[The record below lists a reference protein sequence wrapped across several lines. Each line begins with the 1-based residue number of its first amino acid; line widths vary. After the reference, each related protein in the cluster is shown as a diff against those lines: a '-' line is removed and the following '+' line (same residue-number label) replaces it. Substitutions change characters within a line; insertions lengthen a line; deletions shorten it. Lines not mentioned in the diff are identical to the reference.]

1 MFPFWHKLVI
11 ARESLEHRSLANG
24 YGTVLLGMS
33 KSAVSESIE
42 LRRHGGGWLVPA
54 HTPINAAVCLAR
66 IFAMALGNKSLWPIS
81 PSSTLSRGLDAPHVE
96 RRKRRTEMKSIIRI
110 AFTRV
115 QFGQI
120 TYDFPHRLYMY
131 ILGRRGHLYITKYRR
146 YQNHSLPQLRQPVL
160 WAFHYLMAH
169 MVTKIMKCVRES

>member
-11 ARESLEHRSLANG
+11 SRESLEHRPFANG
-24 YGTVLLGMS
+24 YGAILFWMS
-33 KSAVSESIE
+33 ESAIPESIE
-42 LRRHGGGWLVPA
+42 LRRHGRGWLVPA
-54 HTPINAAVCLAR
+54 HTPINAAASLSR
-66 IFAMALGNKSLWPIS
+66 IFAMALGNKAPWPSS

-96 RRKRRTEMKSIIRI
+96 RRKRCTEMKSVIGI

-131 ILGRRGHLYITKYRR
+131 IHGGRRHLYITKYRR
-146 YQNHSLPQLRQPVL
+146 YQNHSLSQLR
-160 WAFHYLMAH
+160 
-169 MVTKIMKCVRES
+169 

>member
-11 ARESLEHRSLANG
+11 SRESLEHRPLADG
-24 YGTVLLGMS
+24 YGAILLRMS
-33 KSAVSESIE
+33 ESAIPESIE
-42 LRRHGGGWLVPA
+42 LRRHGRGRLVPA
-54 HTPINAAVCLAR
+54 HTPINAAVSLSR
-66 IFAMALGNKSLWPIS
+66 IPAVAFRDKFLWPIA

-96 RRKRRTEMKSIIRI
+96 RRKRRTEMKSVIGI

-131 ILGRRGHLYITKYRR
+131 ILGRRRHLYITKYRR
-146 YQNHSLPQLRQPVL
+146 YQYHSLSQLR
-160 WAFHYLMAH
+160 
-169 MVTKIMKCVRES
+169 

>member
-11 ARESLEHRSLANG
+11 SRESLEHRPFANG
-24 YGTVLLGMS
+24 YGAILLRMS
-33 KSAVSESIE
+33 EPAIPESIE
-42 LRRHGGGWLVPA
+42 LRRHGRCGLVPA
-54 HTPINAAVCLAR
+54 HPPINAAVSLSR
-66 IFAMALGNKSLWPIS
+66 ISAVAFGNKSLGPIS

-120 TYDFPHRLYMY
+120 TYDFPHRLHMY
-131 ILGRRGHLYITKYRR
+131 ILGRRRHLYITKYRR

-169 MVTKIMKCVRES
+169 MVSVNRENTF